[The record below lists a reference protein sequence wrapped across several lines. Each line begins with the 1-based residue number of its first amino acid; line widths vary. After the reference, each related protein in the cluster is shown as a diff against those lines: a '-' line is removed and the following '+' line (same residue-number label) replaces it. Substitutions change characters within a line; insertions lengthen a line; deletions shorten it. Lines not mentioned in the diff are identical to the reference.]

1 MNMFENIKR
10 PRAETNVINSFITS
24 FEKAKNLYKSKSF
37 STALPEFHTCYA
49 ILSPIYDIRPK
60 TEVLFYLM
68 KTQFYLKMY
77 DECLQTKS
85 TLLNYL
91 LQIQTQ
97 KEKYLNIYARVIA
110 YDIII
115 SFIKNSLDD
124 SMKHTLDF
132 ISYVKNNETL
142 PDISDKA
149 YLFMRVLKGLLN
161 VGKVSKSKQY
171 ELFMN
176 EYNSMI
182 VYIDNKHGNK
192 VKMIK
197 STMKELY
204 KNFMS
209 TKNRQYIFDEL
220 NAWFYKLKYGLNTDN
235 KVVSF
240 LDKKMHIY
248 VRENNYQK
256 LVEMLETFLHLNKI
270 ELSTYF
276 GNNMDKYELINEQK
290 NRIVCFDTI
299 FGNFCG
305 AFTIIFN
312 HYFTDAGNNNNTM
325 YNKSSHIKTLSKS
338 FSASVFNKEH
348 FEKRKKELFDQIR
361 KGAEIL
367 EKKQTRHYKYYSSCN
382 SMNHIVNNNNN
393 IFDYQDTQSS
403 VFSLFK
409 KRNSIYK
416 CNEFDFGKD
425 IVVPTP
431 SIIEE
436 DSKENC
442 NSNRISRG
450 MIKTSKKNNYRVRSA
465 KTGIFRKGNSVLP
478 GISKLMKRNETHSEH
493 LYCINND
500 NSNMNSNRTDEL
512 KSLLLHCNDNNLTP
526 PTPTSMSNRVGN
538 NKVNYNK
545 TQYTAVTTQNSSYIA
560 SIKKQTHFSLRNI
573 NNYCKYNI
581 YIYIYLLP
589 FQYSIDIINEYIFK
603 SNSFQTFRPS

>member
-10 PRAETNVINSFITS
+10 PRAETNVINSFLIS

-182 VYIDNKHGNK
+182 VYIENKHGNK

-312 HYFTDAGNNNNTM
+312 HYFTDVGNNNNTM

-348 FEKRKKELFDQIR
+348 FEKRKKELFDQIH
-361 KGAEIL
+361 KGVEIL
-367 EKKQTRHYKYYSSCN
+367 EKKQKRH
-382 SMNHIVNNNNN
+382 
-393 IFDYQDTQSS
+393 
-403 VFSLFK
+403 
-409 KRNSIYK
+409 
-416 CNEFDFGKD
+416 
-425 IVVPTP
+425 
-431 SIIEE
+431 
-436 DSKENC
+436 
-442 NSNRISRG
+442 
-450 MIKTSKKNNYRVRSA
+450 
-465 KTGIFRKGNSVLP
+465 
-478 GISKLMKRNETHSEH
+478 
-493 LYCINND
+493 
-500 NSNMNSNRTDEL
+500 
-512 KSLLLHCNDNNLTP
+512 
-526 PTPTSMSNRVGN
+526 
-538 NKVNYNK
+538 
-545 TQYTAVTTQNSSYIA
+545 
-560 SIKKQTHFSLRNI
+560 
-573 NNYCKYNI
+573 
-581 YIYIYLLP
+581 
-589 FQYSIDIINEYIFK
+589 
-603 SNSFQTFRPS
+603 